1 MITNLEVSTYV
12 KRAESRALPSVAAG
26 VLGRFVIT
34 DQQMKRTVW
43 QRNVREWARVHAT
56 EKNSLSLTPARPT
69 PDALT

>member
-34 DQQMKRTVW
+34 DQQMKQTAW
-43 QRNVREWARVHAT
+43 LRNVREWVRAHVT
-56 EKNSLSLTPARPT
+56 EKKQPLAYSGKANT
-69 PDALT
+69 